1 MLPYLFT
8 PLHTNPSPLPLASQI
23 KKKKKRAKS
32 NQVSANKRI
41 MSINDLDLLKKQSQ
55 NSK

>member
-23 KKKKKRAKS
+23 KKKKEPNQTKS
-32 NQVSANKRI
+32 
-41 MSINDLDLLKKQSQ
+41 LLIRESCL
-55 NSK
+55 

>member
-23 KKKKKRAKS
+23 KKKKKKEPNQTKS
-32 NQVSANKRI
+32 
-41 MSINDLDLLKKQSQ
+41 LLIRESCL
-55 NSK
+55 

>member
-23 KKKKKRAKS
+23 KKKKRAKS